1 MVQTAEQKKRLR
13 YKEDLLN
20 NREPPTRTET
30 NRRLLEEVRTE
41 VAKEVA
47 EGKKQIRAEA
57 AKDRKS
63 VQQAGS
69 VAVQHI
75 KDIAEAEKQNITD
88 HAKAAAQEAL
98 KKATKRPPVLSAAEA
113 RNADSSA
120 SSAAF
125 TTSPTMSAV
134 TEPEASRPSSKRPI
148 QAPDTRPSTVVLLQR
163 TEAFSTPAHKD
174 KRVDNEEAA
183 QATKKAVTIL
193 PLLALRRLLSCLRQS
208 RR

>member
-63 VQQAGS
+63 V
-69 VAVQHI
+69 
-75 KDIAEAEKQNITD
+75 
-88 HAKAAAQEAL
+88 
-98 KKATKRPPVLSAAEA
+98 
-113 RNADSSA
+113 
-120 SSAAF
+120 
-125 TTSPTMSAV
+125 
-134 TEPEASRPSSKRPI
+134 
-148 QAPDTRPSTVVLLQR
+148 
-163 TEAFSTPAHKD
+163 
-174 KRVDNEEAA
+174 
-183 QATKKAVTIL
+183 
-193 PLLALRRLLSCLRQS
+193 
-208 RR
+208 